1 MDCELGKTPIVATS
15 KSEAHQSHA
24 MLRRK
29 LRIPFTRKKAI
40 AKEGSVLWDIW

>member
-40 AKEGSVLWDIW
+40 AKEVLWDIW